1 MLRGGTAK
9 APVLVA
15 AKTPITVKQLL
26 THTSGYIY
34 GFGKDPMRLKLEPE
48 ADTYWIRREPP
59 GPPPESLK
67 NQF

>member
-1 MLRGGTAK
+1 MKFGLLLAAIISPVMLG
-9 APVLVA
+9 LVFYLCI
-15 AKTPITVKQLL
+15 TPIGFLMRL
-26 THTSGYIY
+26 
-34 GFGKDPMRLKLEPE
+34 FGKDPLRLRLEPE